1 MVLATS
7 FKKYMKMLLLSL
19 INKLLWASKEASLKF
34 NQTDDDP
41 IEYLDYRSLKNS
53 CHYSFAVNVFM

>member
-1 MVLATS
+1 
-7 FKKYMKMLLLSL
+7 MLLLSL

-41 IEYLDYRSLKNS
+41 IEYLDYRSLQNS